1 MSLDSGIK
9 RKRSPHVDECEQFQ
23 GDSMTSTS
31 DEFQRFYCSST
42 SDESGWRNDCVNG
55 RDLFEADHGHS
66 AYENSGSSPTPDM
79 DRGRPFQGNWH
90 PSLGPAWSPN
100 LKPMQP
106 SETGRGPQWRSAFM
120 GGTCVVQ
127 PENPFILGQGGSYR
141 TCFPGQSPYS
151 QTGWTPHSGGALYNR
166 RVPLQASVATRTGQ
180 RVISDREIAQAEV
193 DGEPELTCGGTQI
206 LEDAS
211 LSSQNRLQVHSLD
224 SGALGTLFASPD
236 NERLF
241 HGGTTYRLS
250 KEESSPPIR
259 QSDTAV
265 YVEVVNAGNNFAPE
279 DFRECRSDALV
290 QPSSYDRDACVQ
302 VHHGSGD
309 SQRKEMNASFSVN
322 DQRPN
327 GTEGKA
333 VATIADTDAERTGN
347 SGRAAPFPDPLATII
362 GPAKDVNAMSSNWLQ
377 SSFPAEGSVS
387 SMLVGDERQTTQAPD
402 RFAETTEEPCSSADA
417 APTKELSFWERETE
431 CIASTDAPAVELSFS
446 QPETMPVPSTDAPAE
461 ESNLW
466 ERETE
471 SMESIDAPA
480 VELSFSQPVT
490 TPVTSTDAPAAE
502 SNLWERETESMASTD
517 APAVEMSLS
526 QPETTPVASTDAP
539 AAESNLWERETE
551 SMASTD
557 APAMEPSFSQPETTP
572 VASKDAAAAES
583 NLWERETES
592 MECTDAPAVELS
604 LSQPETTPVASTDPP
619 AAESNLWERET
630 ESMASTDAPAME
642 LSFSQPETTPVAS
655 TDAPAAESNL
665 WERETES
672 MASTD
677 APAVELSFSQPET
690 SPVASTDAPAA
701 ASNLWE
707 RETVYGTHSFWR
719 PW

>member
-1 MSLDSGIK
+1 MSLDSGFK
-9 RKRSPHVDECEQFQ
+9 RKRPSHVDECEQLQ
-23 GDSMTSTS
+23 GDSRTSTA
-31 DEFQRFYCSST
+31 DEFQRFYCT
-42 SDESGWRNDCVNG
+42 SNSFESGWRDDCVDG
-55 RDLFEADHGHS
+55 SDLFGADHGRS
-66 AYENSGSSPTPDM
+66 AYENSGPSPTPDM
-79 DRGRPFQGNWH
+79 DRGRPFQGDWR
-90 PSLGPAWSPN
+90 PSHGPAWSPN

-127 PENPFILGQGGSYR
+127 PENPFILEQG
-141 TCFPGQSPYS
+141 
-151 QTGWTPHSGGALYNR
+151 
-166 RVPLQASVATRTGQ
+166 ASVATRTGQ

-193 DGEPELTCGGTQI
+193 DGEPELCGGTQI

-211 LSSQNRLQVHSLD
+211 LSSQKRLQVHSLD

-236 NERLF
+236 NDRLF

-265 YVEVVNAGNNFAPE
+265 YVEVVNAGNNLAPE
-279 DFRECRSDALV
+279 DFRKCRSDALV

-302 VHHGSGD
+302 VHHASGD

-387 SMLVGDERQTTQAPD
+387 SMLAGDELQTAQAPD
-402 RFAETTEEPCSSADA
+402 RFTETTEEPCSSADA
-417 APTKELSFWERETE
+417 APSKELSFWEPETE
-431 CIASTDAPAVELSFS
+431 CMASTDAPAVELSFS
-446 QPETMPVPSTDAPAE
+446 QPETMPVPSTG
-461 ESNLW
+461 
-466 ERETE
+466 
-471 SMESIDAPA
+471 APA
-480 VELSFSQPVT
+480 VE
-490 TPVTSTDAPAAE
+490 
-502 SNLWERETESMASTD
+502 SNFWERETESMASTD
-517 APAVEMSLS
+517 APAMDPSFSQPDTTPVASKDAAAAESNLWERETESMESTDAPAVELSLS

-557 APAMEPSFSQPETTP
+557 APAMELSFSQPEI
-572 VASKDAAAAES
+572 
-583 NLWERETES
+583 
-592 MECTDAPAVELS
+592 
-604 LSQPETTPVASTDPP
+604 TPVASTDPP
-619 AAESNLWERET
+619 AAK
-630 ESMASTDAPAME
+630 
-642 LSFSQPETTPVAS
+642 
-655 TDAPAAESNL
+655 SNL

-707 RETVYGTHSFWR
+707 RETVYGTLSFWR